1 MSQRVTFG
9 ELVNLAIGTPELGN
23 VNFNA
28 LHFLL
33 HSMLQHFNLQDVQK
47 EVSEEE
53 LEFIKPPPRS
63 SVPKSPSQTDT
74 SLRRT
79 SSIFHQMHERIIS
92 IEKQLLFLNDTPTTT
107 ELLSRTEAGTF
118 AQPAQDM
125 WQLMQLKKKMEINE
139 EGMTKAMNTLQD
151 LLSNICALKVST
163 ENFKQELEN
172 MKGTFEKLDID
183 KMLQQLGQMDGQA
196 KVIQELQ
203 QQLNSMKAKTS
214 SMPVLSDL
222 VQWGTL
228 CERLQGKSFPAMEKE
243 ATDRLSKEMLAS
255 LGQLPEQHKELATR
269 VTSLEKKLKCQA
281 EQPKPSEIVGDDGME
296 TTSLTSLTE
305 RVNSLESC
313 DLQRKESL
321 KGILDEIPKLKEQ
334 YEALERAVEKVKRNS
349 SNIQNTY
356 KICWNNWTSQKPTRP
371 LSGRR

>member
-139 EGMTKAMNTLQD
+139 EGMTKALDEAASGLPLPAMNTLQD

-214 SMPVLSDL
+214 SDVCL
-222 VQWGTL
+222 V
-228 CERLQGKSFPAMEKE
+228 
-243 ATDRLSKEMLAS
+243 
-255 LGQLPEQHKELATR
+255 
-269 VTSLEKKLKCQA
+269 
-281 EQPKPSEIVGDDGME
+281 
-296 TTSLTSLTE
+296 
-305 RVNSLESC
+305 
-313 DLQRKESL
+313 
-321 KGILDEIPKLKEQ
+321 
-334 YEALERAVEKVKRNS
+334 
-349 SNIQNTY
+349 
-356 KICWNNWTSQKPTRP
+356 
-371 LSGRR
+371 